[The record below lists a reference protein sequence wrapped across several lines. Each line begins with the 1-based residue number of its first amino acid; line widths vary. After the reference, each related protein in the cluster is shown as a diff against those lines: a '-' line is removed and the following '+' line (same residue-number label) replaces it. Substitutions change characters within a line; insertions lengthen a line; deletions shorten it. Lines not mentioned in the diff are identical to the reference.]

1 MIAGHLT
8 GELRFCANTLT
19 DRLTRVFVTREELVM
34 AATPKKLKTTTY
46 KPTIITKKSLSFLE
60 SYINNPS
67 PTGFEASGQKLWIS
81 YLKPFVDAVE
91 VDNYGTAYGVINPKA
106 KFKVVIEAHADE
118 ISWFVAYI
126 TDGGLIHVRRNGGSD
141 HQIAPSKRVDIHTK
155 KGTVK
160 AVFGWPAIHTR
171 SDGKEEAPSL
181 KNIFLDVGAK
191 SKKEVEGMG
200 IHVGC
205 VITYED
211 QFMTLNNRYYVGRA
225 LDNRIGGFMIAE
237 VVRLLQENRK
247 KLDYGLY
254 IVNSVQEEVGLR
266 GAEMIAHTIQPNAAI
281 ITDVCHDTSTP
292 MINKIVEGDTKC
304 GAGPV
309 LTYGPA
315 VHNKLLDFIIDTAT
329 KHKID
334 FQRDSVSRA
343 TGTDTDAFAYS
354 NGGIPSALISLPL
367 RYMHT
372 TVEMAEI
379 KDVEGVI
386 KLMYQALLTL
396 TPSFNFKYL

>member
-1 MIAGHLT
+1 M
-8 GELRFCANTLT
+8 
-19 DRLTRVFVTREELVM
+19 
-34 AATPKKLKTTTY
+34 TPNKKNKKQQPY
-46 KPTIITKKSLSFLE
+46 KPTIITKRSLSFLE
-60 SYINNPS
+60 QYINNPS
-67 PTGFEASGQKLWIS
+67 PTGFEASGQKLWLSHI
-81 YLKPFVDAVE
+81 KPYVDTTE
-91 VDNYGTAYGVINPKA
+91 VDNYGTAYGVINPMA
-106 KFKVVIEAHADE
+106 PFKVVIEAHADE

-126 TDGGLIHVRRNGGSD
+126 TDNGLIHVRRNGGSD
-141 HQIAPSKRVDIHTK
+141 HQIAPSKRVDIHTS
-155 KGTVK
+155 KGIVK

-191 SKKEVEGMG
+191 SKKEVEEMG

-211 QFMTLNNRYYVGRA
+211 QFMILNDRYYVGRA

-237 VVRLLQENRK
+237 VARLLKENKK
-247 KLDYGLY
+247 KLNYGLY

-266 GAEMIAHTIQPNAAI
+266 GAEMIAHTIQPHVAI
-281 ITDVCHDTSTP
+281 VTDVCHDTSTP
-292 MINKIVEGDTKC
+292 MINKIVEGDTRC
-304 GAGPV
+304 GGGPV

-315 VHNKLLDFIIDTAT
+315 VHNKLLDLIITSAT
-329 KHKID
+329 KHKIE

-343 TGTDTDAFAYS
+343 TGTDTDAFAYA

-386 KLMYQALLTL
+386 KLMYNTLLDL
-396 TPSFNFKYL
+396 SPSFNFKYL